1 MVFWCFL
8 GVSYRNIGQNWVN
21 LNVILTLACFR
32 RRYSGEK
39 DKSSCSHVFFKI
51 DFLEDFAIF
60 TGKYLC
66 WSVFFFIKLH
76 AWKSAT
82 LFKRDSSTG
91 VFLWIFRSFQ
101 EQLFWQN
108 TSGCYVWKDGMKLS
122 IIIVQPFN
130 AWWPLKG
137 HTFLNKSTA
146 ESMYDL

>member
-1 MVFWCFL
+1 MLFWRELVFEGGIVEKRIKAAARMCSSKQTFL
-8 GVSYRNIGQNWVN
+8 K
-21 LNVILTLACFR
+21 ILQ
-32 RRYSGEK
+32 YSQENTCVG
-39 DKSSCSHVFFKI
+39 
-51 DFLEDFAIF
+51 
-60 TGKYLC
+60 
-66 WSVFFFIKLH
+66 VFFFFLKLH

-82 LFKRDSSTG
+82 LLKWDSSTG